1 MVKPITKETLF
12 MNCMELDFA
21 TKVELE
27 HWMATFEEKVWTEDI
42 MKELSKA
49 GLVRRTV
56 AKVWNKQNHRL
67 TSTFEYEDENAY
79 KACQKI
85 IEEKVMPKAWILP
98 NRKIFPKWFYNTYK
112 MYTAVKG
119 AMKKPKK
126 GFSLDLFTHQKLKV
140 ISIFKS

>member
-56 AKVWNKQNHRL
+56 AQVWNKQNHRL
-67 TSTFEYEDENAY
+67 TSTFEYEDENAN
-79 KACQKI
+79 KACPKI
-85 IEEKVMPKAWILP
+85 IEEKVVPKVGK
-98 NRKIFPKWFYNTYK
+98 NYNTKYRNNRGIVLHD
-112 MYTAVKG
+112 YR
-119 AMKKPKK
+119 
-126 GFSLDLFTHQKLKV
+126 S
-140 ISIFKS
+140 

>member
-1 MVKPITKETLF
+1 MIKPITKETLF

-56 AKVWNKQNHRL
+56 AQVWNKQNHRL

-85 IEEKVMPKAWILP
+85 IEEKVMPKALASYTIKSRN
-98 NRKIFPKWFYNTYK
+98 NRGVIFYDYR
-112 MYTAVKG
+112 
-119 AMKKPKK
+119 
-126 GFSLDLFTHQKLKV
+126 S
-140 ISIFKS
+140 

>member
-56 AKVWNKQNHRL
+56 AQVWNKQNHRL

-85 IEEKVMPKAWILP
+85 IEEKVMPKALASYTIKSRN
-98 NRKIFPKWFYNTYK
+98 NRGVIFYDYRSWFISSK
-112 MYTAVKG
+112 
-119 AMKKPKK
+119 
-126 GFSLDLFTHQKLKV
+126 
-140 ISIFKS
+140 SIFKNIQELSAYQILNNF

>member
-56 AKVWNKQNHRL
+56 AQVWNKQNHRL
-67 TSTFEYEDENAY
+67 TSTFEYENENAY

-85 IEEKVMPKAWILP
+85 IEEKVMPKALANYTIKARNNRGVIFYDYRSYYKFLNSILE
-98 NRKIFPKWFYNTYK
+98 N
-112 MYTAVKG
+112 
-119 AMKKPKK
+119 
-126 GFSLDLFTHQKLKV
+126 KLLL
-140 ISIFKS
+140 IDY

>member
-27 HWMATFEEKVWTEDI
+27 HYIATFQERVWTPKL

-56 AKVWNKQNHRL
+56 AQVWNKQNHRV
-67 TSTFEYEDENAY
+67 TVVFEYEDENAY
-79 KACQKI
+79 KACQDIISKKI
-85 IEEKVMPKAWILP
+85 MPKAMENYNP
-98 NRKIFPKWFYNTYK
+98 KMRNNRGVIIFDYR
-112 MYTAVKG
+112 G
-119 AMKKPKK
+119 
-126 GFSLDLFTHQKLKV
+126 
-140 ISIFKS
+140 